1 MWLEIKSF
9 SMTTTS
15 LISKIDD
22 VFIIVWAHYS
32 YTIVCYLICLV
43 KLEPGNVYR
52 KKDIQPIN

>member
-32 YTIVCYLICLV
+32 YTLVCYLICLV
-43 KLEPGNVYR
+43 KLEPGNAYR
-52 KKDIQPIN
+52 KKDI